1 MSKRFKFDSSEMIYL
16 TDKLMN
22 AASPKI
28 AEEPHP

>member
-22 AASPKI
+22 A
-28 AEEPHP
+28 